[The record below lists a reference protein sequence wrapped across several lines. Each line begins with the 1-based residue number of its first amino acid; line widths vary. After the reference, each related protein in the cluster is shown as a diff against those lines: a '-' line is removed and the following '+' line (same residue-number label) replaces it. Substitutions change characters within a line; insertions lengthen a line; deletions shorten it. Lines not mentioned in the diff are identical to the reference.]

1 MESPLVSILIPAYGV
16 SAYIAE
22 ALESV
27 FAQSFTGTFEVILV
41 NDGSLDTED
50 LENAIAPF
58 RDRIIY
64 HVQSNCGLP
73 AARNSAFRLSR
84 APLIALLDGD
94 DAYLPDYL
102 QVQADILAND
112 PDALVVY
119 GEAEAFGNSRVD
131 GKLASELNGATE
143 EPSLENLLKMTAS
156 VLNMSM
162 VRRETIIKA
171 GGWDEACLRCEDLD
185 LWLRIAA
192 EQGKLKRHSRVI
204 GRYRIRGGSLS
215 KNVIKMFEAQIYVFR
230 KLLDNPALPQNLIP
244 LVEEKIAG
252 ALASIA
258 LARGK
263 EALRNQD
270 FKLAKQFF
278 TEASKLS
285 PSSRMSAVAFL
296 PARLL
301 YAWTRLRGWALSRY
315 RDA

>member
-1 MESPLVSILIPAYGV
+1 MPTPLVSILIPAYGV

-27 FAQSFTGTFEVILV
+27 FAQKFSGTFEVILV
-41 NDGSLDTED
+41 NDGSLDTGE
-50 LENAIAPF
+50 LEKAIAPF

-64 HVQSNCGLP
+64 HVQPNRGLP
-73 AARNSAFRLSR
+73 SARNAAFRLSR

-94 DAYLPDYL
+94 DAFLPEYL
-102 QVQADILAND
+102 QVQSEILAND
-112 PDALVVY
+112 TDALVVY
-119 GEAEAFGNSRVD
+119 GDAEAFGNSRVH
-131 GKLASELNGATE
+131 GKRASELNGATE

-162 VRRETIIKA
+162 VRREAIVKA

-215 KNVIKMFEAQIYVFR
+215 KDVVKMCEGQIYVFR
-230 KLLDNPALPQNLIP
+230 KLLTNPALPKNLIP
-244 LVEEKIAG
+244 LVHERIAA
-252 ALASIA
+252 ALAEIA
-258 LARGK
+258 LVRGK
-263 EALRNQD
+263 DALRNQD
-270 FKLAKQFF
+270 FVLAKRFF
-278 TEASKLS
+278 TEASKLNRS
-285 PSSRMSAVAFL
+285 NKMSAVALL
-296 PARLL
+296 PPRLL
-301 YAWTRLRGWALSRY
+301 YVLTRLRGWALSRY